1 MFCPNCGK
9 PAEDGSRF
17 CPNCGAAFADA
28 VEEKNA
34 PVEEAVTE
42 TPAGEAPAAAHVEEA
57 AELAEAVVAEDT
69 DVTEAETVEPVENAA
84 EIAEAVIAEDAEPE
98 QPEAPVS
105 CPVCGAAPETGSQTC
120 PACGAEIPA
129 APKKK
134 SKAWLWVTI
143 AAAAVVLCVVLVL
156 CLLPKSGPF
165 DKLGEACVN
174 TFTAPSSAGTL
185 TIRSDGKDYAV
196 IDFTLVPDLRNPTFI
211 ISNQGTTIALYQHHL
226 LTNIPGYGTFKQ
238 DMSEK
243 FKEYL
248 DALDQYEAS
257 KDEPQDFDLEELD
270 IRTFLQEID
279 ETGELLAQLEEGM
292 DIDVLN
298 QCLRELP
305 EHFEDEDW
313 LKDAVNYTESKDGKA
328 VTYGFSINADSIGKF
343 VELFR
348 PAFRNQEDYA
358 EAMDELAQLTEE
370 KLNLALTFTTESSY
384 LTTLGLNAAVDGNSM
399 EFVVEFSEISQTPYD
414 TTQLDQWLAE
424 AQG

>member
-9 PAEDGSRF
+9 PVEDGSRF
-17 CPNCGAAFADA
+17 CKSCGAALENAAPEEVKADA
-28 VEEKNA
+28 APEMPEEAA
-34 PVEEAVTE
+34 PVEET
-42 TPAGEAPAAAHVEEA
+42 
-57 AELAEAVVAEDT
+57 AEIAEAVVAEDT
-69 DVTEAETVEPVENAA
+69 DVTEAEAVEPVENAA
-84 EIAEAVIAEDAEPE
+84 EIAEAVIAGETEPE
-98 QPEAPVS
+98 QAAPAS
-105 CPVCGAAPETGSQTC
+105 CPVCGAALEAGNPVC
-120 PACGAEIPA
+120 PVCGAEIPA

-134 SKAWLWVTI
+134 SKAWLWITI

-165 DKLGEACVN
+165 DALGEACVN
-174 TFTAPSSAGTL
+174 TFTAPSSSGTL
-185 TIRSDGKDYAV
+185 TVRSNGQDYAV
-196 IDFTLVPDLRNPTFI
+196 IDFTLVPDLRDPTLI

-257 KDEPQDFDLEELD
+257 KGKVQDFDLEELD
-270 IRTFLQEID
+270 LRALLQEAD
-279 ETGELLAQLEEGM
+279 ESGELLAQLEEHM
-292 DIDVLN
+292 DIEVLN

-305 EHFEDEDW
+305 EHFNDEDW
-313 LKDAVNYTESKDGKA
+313 LKDAVNYTETKNGKA
-328 VTYGFSINADSIGKF
+328 VIYSFAINSNSIGKL

-348 PAFRNQEDYA
+348 PAFRDPEDYN
-358 EAMDELAQLTEE
+358 EAMNELSQLTEE

-384 LTTLGLNAAVDGNSM
+384 LTTLGLNAAVEGNSM
-399 EFVVEFSEISQTPYD
+399 EFVVEFNEISQTPYD